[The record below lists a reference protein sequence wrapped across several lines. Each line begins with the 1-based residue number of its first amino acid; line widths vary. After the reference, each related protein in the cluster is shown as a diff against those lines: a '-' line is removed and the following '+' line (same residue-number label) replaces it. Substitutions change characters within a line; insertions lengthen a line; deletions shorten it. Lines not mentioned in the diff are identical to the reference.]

1 MIQVFGHARGRN
13 GYFFANVH
21 DDKVLDRMKEL
32 YPIVYGKSI
41 VSKSKL
47 LGKEFA
53 KGIVVEVA
61 LLWHL
66 SLN

>member
-1 MIQVFGHARGRN
+1 VFGHARGRSR
-13 GYFFANVH
+13 YSFANVH
-21 DDKVLDRMKEL
+21 DDKVLDKIKEL

-41 VSKSKL
+41 FSKSKL
-47 LGKEFA
+47 LGKEFV
-53 KGIVVEVA
+53 KEIMVEVA

>member
-1 MIQVFGHARGRN
+1 MFGHARGRS
-13 GYFFANVH
+13 GYSFANVH
-21 DDKVLDRMKEL
+21 DDKVLDRIKEL

-47 LGKEFA
+47 LRKEFA
-53 KGIVVEVA
+53 KEIMVEVP

>member
-1 MIQVFGHARGRN
+1 VFGHVRRRS
-13 GYFFANVH
+13 GYSFASIH
-21 DDKVLDRMKEL
+21 DDKVLDRIKEL
-32 YPIVYGKSI
+32 YPIIMYGKST